1 MYVIM
6 YCFLTFL
13 DYVLFISS
21 NSVSTTEVYC
31 LDFTVCWCCRLILF
45 LKTFFYSLF
54 FKNSKIL
61 FPSKTLQF
69 SPNLLLLLL
78 LLLSLILLPL
88 NVCFPQT
95 QLKIVLIPLGK
106 GWYLDGRLPE
116 NNRCCKL
123 IIAGS
128 LPSSTKHLKVTV
140 VVNWLYINQIE
151 LNINKWLKWI
161 SN

>member
-69 SPNLLLLLL
+69 SRNLLLL

-128 LPSSTKHLKVTV
+128 LPSSTKHLKVTA
-140 VVNWLYINQIE
+140 VVNWLYINQIK
-151 LNINKWLKWI
+151 LNINKWLK
-161 SN
+161 

>member
-1 MYVIM
+1 MYVIT

-69 SPNLLLLLL
+69 SRNLLLLLL

-128 LPSSTKHLKVTV
+128 LPSSTKHLKVTA

-151 LNINKWLKWI
+151 LNINKWLK
-161 SN
+161 

>member
-69 SPNLLLLLL
+69 SRNLLLL

-128 LPSSTKHLKVTV
+128 LPSSTKHLKVTA

-151 LNINKWLKWI
+151 LNINKWLK
-161 SN
+161 

>member
-69 SPNLLLLLL
+69 SRNLLLLLLL

-128 LPSSTKHLKVTV
+128 LPSSTKHLKVTA

-151 LNINKWLKWI
+151 LNINKWLK
-161 SN
+161 

>member
-69 SPNLLLLLL
+69 SRNLLLLL

-128 LPSSTKHLKVTV
+128 LPSSTKHLKVTA

-151 LNINKWLKWI
+151 LNINKWLK
-161 SN
+161 